1 MEMTLGSRLRH
12 AWNTFLSRDPLSYR
26 YSFGPSYSYRPDRP
40 IFSRGNERSIVTSV
54 YNRIALDV
62 SSMTIQHVRL
72 DENDRFKE
80 VIESGLNN
88 CLNLEANIDQTGR
101 AFVQDIV
108 MSMLDEGCV
117 AIVPVDTTFNPK
129 ETGSFDISTMRT
141 GKIFEWYP
149 QHVKVRVYNDRKGEK
164 EDILVPKSTVA
175 IVENPFYSVMNEP
188 NSTMQRLIRKLNL
201 LDAID
206 EQSGSGKLNLI
217 IQLPYVIKT
226 AARRQQ
232 AEERRKDIE
241 EQLSGSKYGVAYTDG
256 TEHVVQLNRPVDNN
270 LMSQIEYLTSMLYS
284 QLGLTQGIMD
294 GSADEKTMQNY
305 YTRTIEPILSAI
317 VDEMKRKFLTKTAR
331 SQKQSILF
339 FRDPFKLVP
348 VGEIAEI
355 SDKMTRNEIMTS
367 NECQRQFEIVR
378 KRRRNFVIFWR
389 RGVTNSSVSLL
400 KKCVYNLLLLAHK
413 FLALLQA
420 VRLTLDVDNGA
431 VMQDTIQDGGGD
443 GDVGKDLV
451 PLGESLVG
459 GKNGGRFLIP
469 SGNELEEQVCPL
481 DVHGKVADLIND
493 KHPIFSQ
500 NLELVRQAVL
510 KMCLLELLNELV
522 AVDIVGRETV
532 LCRHKTQG
540 RGQMGLAYTG
550 RPEEYYIFSVFQKA
564 HGGQFVNLALIYG
577 GLEGKIEVVQ
587 GLLDREPGH
596 LDLFLIGP
604 SPLGFGF
611 FREDMVQNIHNVEI
625 LRHRPFQIIVQDFQ
639 GVLHLEAF
647 QVFPQPVHGKFTHT
661 APRHIWTNRR
671 ASRENLSLCPV
682 PAEHFPHPSS
692 VSA

>member
-141 GKIFEWYP
+141 GKIPEWYP

-367 NECQRQFEIVR
+367 NEIRQKIGMKPSTDPKADEL
-378 KRRRNFVIFWR
+378 RN
-389 RGVTNSSVSLL
+389 S
-400 KKCVYNLLLLAHK
+400 NLSAPAENTPQSQPTTTPK
-413 FLALLQA
+413 E
-420 VRLTLDVDNGA
+420 DN
-431 VMQDTIQDGGGD
+431 
-443 GDVGKDLV
+443 
-451 PLGESLVG
+451 
-459 GKNGGRFLIP
+459 
-469 SGNELEEQVCPL
+469 
-481 DVHGKVADLIND
+481 
-493 KHPIFSQ
+493 
-500 NLELVRQAVL
+500 
-510 KMCLLELLNELV
+510 
-522 AVDIVGRETV
+522 
-532 LCRHKTQG
+532 
-540 RGQMGLAYTG
+540 
-550 RPEEYYIFSVFQKA
+550 
-564 HGGQFVNLALIYG
+564 
-577 GLEGKIEVVQ
+577 
-587 GLLDREPGH
+587 
-596 LDLFLIGP
+596 
-604 SPLGFGF
+604 
-611 FREDMVQNIHNVEI
+611 VQNGTEV
-625 LRHRPFQIIVQDFQ
+625 
-639 GVLHLEAF
+639 
-647 QVFPQPVHGKFTHT
+647 
-661 APRHIWTNRR
+661 
-671 ASRENLSLCPV
+671 
-682 PAEHFPHPSS
+682 
-692 VSA
+692 